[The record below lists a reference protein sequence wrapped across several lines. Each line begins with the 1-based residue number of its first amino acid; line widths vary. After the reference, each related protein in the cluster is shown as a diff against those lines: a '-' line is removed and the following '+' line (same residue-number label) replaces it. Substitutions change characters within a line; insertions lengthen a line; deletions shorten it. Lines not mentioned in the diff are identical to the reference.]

1 MKNLIWKQWQESKN
15 HLWIFS
21 AWMILVVCYAIA
33 YELGHKYRA
42 VIGSFSSL
50 AMLYATVAAIVLAA
64 RASQGEQTDGTLSF
78 TTSLP
83 VSIRRVATVRIVGA
97 IMTLAIPVVLASL
110 ILAASLAFGLVEQAE
125 LRDSLTNGPANYV
138 QIHLRPVGSIAI
150 SLEQVAS
157 VTAITIMGGIEL
169 LLILS
174 LCGCWMR
181 NQAQVGFLGAVMA
194 LCFLIAA
201 GLLWFGMERWPLWEF
216 LYGIVLPQSLSIH
229 WSYQDATGGYQDYE
243 LATYRWLSLGLAV
256 PFLAF
261 IAGSYILQY
270 GRSIAKF
277 RQPMLRYLR
286 FPTPSLFP
294 RLAIPLPTRWIA
306 LVWLELRQSIPLAC
320 YGLLFASLMTIAD
333 QILEP
338 GVGNDFATTFR
349 SELPHSVFFV
359 GMLWAVV
366 VGSSLFSSDLASKL
380 GAFRRSRPISHAMWF
395 WNKFFAGLIAV
406 LLVLDGVTILVSWSA
421 PRTGMSNGMSYA
433 YIACFPII
441 HALMYSLAVL
451 GMCLFRQPLV
461 GGIAAILSYA
471 IATMAVESFPGTMQ
485 LEPMAI
491 YSNLLSAERSIGI
504 DFRRHAYPFV
514 FGLLAAMAVVCA
526 AVAFHVAKP
535 LQRRS
540 PLGRYDLSAK
550 H

>member
-1 MKNLIWKQWQESKN
+1 
-15 HLWIFS
+15 
-21 AWMILVVCYAIA
+21 
-33 YELGHKYRA
+33 
-42 VIGSFSSL
+42 
-50 AMLYATVAAIVLAA
+50 
-64 RASQGEQTDGTLSF
+64 
-78 TTSLP
+78 
-83 VSIRRVATVRIVGA
+83 
-97 IMTLAIPVVLASL
+97 
-110 ILAASLAFGLVEQAE
+110 
-125 LRDSLTNGPANYV
+125 
-138 QIHLRPVGSIAI
+138 
-150 SLEQVAS
+150 
-157 VTAITIMGGIEL
+157 
-169 LLILS
+169 
-174 LCGCWMR
+174 
-181 NQAQVGFLGAVMA
+181 
-194 LCFLIAA
+194 
-201 GLLWFGMERWPLWEF
+201 
-216 LYGIVLPQSLSIH
+216 
-229 WSYQDATGGYQDYE
+229 
-243 LATYRWLSLGLAV
+243 
-256 PFLAF
+256 
-261 IAGSYILQY
+261 
-270 GRSIAKF
+270 
-277 RQPMLRYLR
+277 
-286 FPTPSLFP
+286 
-294 RLAIPLPTRWIA
+294 
-306 LVWLELRQSIPLAC
+306 
-320 YGLLFASLMTIAD
+320 MTIAD

-491 YSNLLSAERSIGI
+491 YSNLLSAERSNGI
-504 DFRRHAYPFV
+504 DFRQHAYPFV